1 MRLWRIFFSKV
12 EWNSMIGAL
21 LGPVANLASTWLE
34 GHVAEKKAKTEA
46 KIKERQATGEIDWD
60 IAQAKASAGSWKDEW
75 LTILFSIPLV
85 LAFIPGCED
94 IVQIGFNQL
103 QLMPD
108 WYKYAL
114 SVIVA
119 ASFGVRGATKLFK
132 K

>member
-1 MRLWRIFFSKV
+1 M
-12 EWNSMIGAL
+12 
-21 LGPVANLASTWLE
+21 
-34 GHVAEKKAKTEA
+34 KK
-46 KIKERQATGEIDWD
+46 
-60 IAQAKASAGSWKDEW
+60 
-75 LTILFSIPLV
+75 SIPLTNNS
-85 LAFIPGCED
+85 
-94 IVQIGFNQL
+94 FNQL